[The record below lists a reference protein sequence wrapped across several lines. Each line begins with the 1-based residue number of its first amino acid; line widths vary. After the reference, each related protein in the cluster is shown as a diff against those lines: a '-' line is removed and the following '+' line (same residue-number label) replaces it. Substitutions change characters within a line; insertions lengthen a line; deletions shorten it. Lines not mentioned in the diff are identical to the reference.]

1 MWAAREIVHLE
12 IMRMPNRLCEV
23 PLPLHIERMDDRR
36 RAVAVCMCVKERHP
50 RRVCFR
56 LISTKTSAASAAV
69 HKSNQT
75 LENPNKST
83 TKPHPKPNI
92 SDYNI

>member
-50 RRVCFR
+50 RRVC
-56 LISTKTSAASAAV
+56 SSAYYIRIL
-69 HKSNQT
+69 T
-75 LENPNKST
+75 LDKANSVWIGWKWLNNSKINF
-83 TKPHPKPNI
+83 KQA
-92 SDYNI
+92 